1 MEKVDP
7 RIIRTRK
14 LIMDAFVCLSKR
26 MEYKDIK
33 IRDITTEATIN
44 RATFYAHFIDKD
56 DLLEK
61 VLVEDLMVQV
71 LDEIKKHEIITANTI
86 RHLFFSL
93 VEFRGTLQEICEKC
107 YSSFEQKM
115 DLIMKRELISLFED
129 LLLNENSTLTKEHIR
144 IKAVMLTGAITG
156 AVKDYKKCCKLNK
169 EDFIDIVLHCL
180 KNPILKSAN
189 QSID

>member
-14 LIMDAFVCLSKR
+14 LIMDAFVRLSKR

-33 IRDITTEATIN
+33 IKDITTEATIN

-56 DLLEK
+56 DLLEE
-61 VLVEDLMVQV
+61 VLVEDLMVHV
-71 LDEIKKHEIITANTI
+71 LDEIKKHEIITAHTI

-93 VEFRGTLQEICEKC
+93 VEFRGTLQETCEKC

-115 DLIMKRELISLFED
+115 ELIMHRELISLFEG
-129 LLLNENSTLTKEHIR
+129 LLLNENNSLTKEHTR

-156 AVKDYKKCCKLNK
+156 AVKDYKRCCKLEK
-169 EDFIDIVLHCL
+169 EEYINIVLNCL
-180 KNPILKSAN
+180 VNPIIKPAN